1 MTKSSFD
8 KLTLSKN
15 ERLGLYFLL
24 ILFVGFIILPYKFSQ
39 PESRSSNLFR
49 PINNATIISDSNFEK
64 TYEIDTNLETPKNN
78 KSNDKSTVKL
88 YAFDPNEL
96 DEKTANDLGLSP
108 LVYKRIQN
116 YLNTG
121 ARFKNPEQFGKIYGL
136 SMDKYKMLLPYI
148 QIKNEPTIQTKK
160 DKSNLPAS
168 LNKIEINACNASDL
182 IPLPGIGEGLSA
194 RIIKYRDLLGGFHK
208 TEQLKEVYGITDSLY
223 LVIKD
228 YIIINKNII
237 KLNLSEMRYSEMQ
250 KHPYIGH
257 KMAKLISA
265 YVKLHPQA
273 SNQEILGNL
282 PSTSNEINKNFIAYL
297 EPN

>member
-24 ILFVGFIILPYKFSQ
+24 LLFVGFIILPYKFSQ
-39 PESRSSNLFR
+39 PETLSSNLYS
-49 PINNATIISDSNFEK
+49 PINNSTILSDSNFEIAN
-64 TYEIDTNLETPKNN
+64 EIHDTLATPKII
-78 KSNDKSTVKL
+78 KSEDKTTIKL
-88 YAFDPNEL
+88 NAFDPNEL
-96 DEKTANDLGLSP
+96 DEKTAIQLGLSP

-121 ARFKNPEQFGKIYGL
+121 ARFKKPEQFGKIYGL
-136 SMDKYKMLLPYI
+136 SMEKYNMLLPYI
-148 QIKNEPTIQTKK
+148 KIQNEKQIQTKF
-160 DKSNLPAS
+160 KSILPVS
-168 LNKIEINACNASDL
+168 LNRIEINECTASEL
-182 IPLPGIGEGLSA
+182 LPLPGIGEGLSA

-208 TEQLKEVYGITDSLY
+208 TDQLKEVYGITDSLY
-223 LVIKD
+223 LIIKD
-228 YIIINKNII
+228 YILLNKQIL
-237 KLNLSEMRYSEMQ
+237 KLNLSKMNFTEMQ

-273 SNQEILGNL
+273 SNQEILSNL
-282 PSTSNEINKNFIAYL
+282 PSTSNEINKNLLAYL
-297 EPN
+297 DPN

>member
-39 PESRSSNLFR
+39 PETLSPNLYS
-49 PINNATIISDSNFEK
+49 PINNTTIISDSNFEIAN
-64 TYEIDTNLETPKNN
+64 EIHGNLETPNTN
-78 KSNDKSTVKL
+78 KSEDKSTVKL

-96 DEKTANDLGLSP
+96 DEKTAKELGISP

-136 SMDKYKMLLPYI
+136 SIEKYKMLLPYI
-148 QIKNEPTIQTKK
+148 EIKNQQPIQTKT
-160 DKSNLPAS
+160 KSILPAS
-168 LNKIEINACNASDL
+168 LNKIEINECKASAL
-182 IPLPGIGEGLSA
+182 LPLPGIGEGLSA

-223 LVIKD
+223 LIIKD
-228 YIIINKNII
+228 YILINKQFL
-237 KLNLSEMRYSEMQ
+237 KLNLSEMHFTEMQ

-257 KMAKLISA
+257 KLAKLIAA

-273 SNQEILGNL
+273 SNQEILNNL
-282 PSTSNEINKNFIAYL
+282 PSTSNEINKNLFAYL